1 MFKLNIEDQSQIK
14 LAEKLNTSE
23 THLIKGLFG
32 SGISLRIANQFR
44 TSKKNFLFTLN
55 DAEQAAYFLND
66 LEHLSGEEN
75 ILFFPSSKRKA
86 YSQNNID
93 NSNVL
98 QRSSVL
104 KQISDKKQ
112 KIIVTYPEALF
123 EKIISKKTLKKN
135 TLTLKKG
142 MNISLDFI
150 KDEFTRLYLR
160 ILLCS

>member
-32 SGISLRIANQFR
+32 SGISLRIATISN
-44 TSKKNFLFTLN
+44 KNYFLITDENDIDEWLN

-112 KIIVTYPEALF
+112 KIIVTYPEAIF
-123 EKIISKKTLKKN
+123 EKIH
-135 TLTLKKG
+135 
-142 MNISLDFI
+142 
-150 KDEFTRLYLR
+150 
-160 ILLCS
+160 